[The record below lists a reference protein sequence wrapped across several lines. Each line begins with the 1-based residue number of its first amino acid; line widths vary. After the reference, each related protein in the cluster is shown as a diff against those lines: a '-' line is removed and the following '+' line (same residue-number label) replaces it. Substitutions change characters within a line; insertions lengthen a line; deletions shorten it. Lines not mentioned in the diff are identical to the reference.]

1 LKQRPE
7 ATAADIRLAAMD
19 LLARREHSASE
30 LTRKL
35 LARGFDEPAVAT
47 VLQVLSA
54 EGLQSDARFAET
66 FVYSRIQRGS
76 GPAKI
81 RAELR
86 ERGVA
91 DVLIG
96 DCMESSAG
104 EWLERLR
111 EVRAKKFGPDLPADY
126 RERGRQTRFLQQRGF
141 TMEQIAR
148 VLRDDE

>member
-1 LKQRPE
+1 LKPKPE
-7 ATAADIRLAAMD
+7 PTETDIRLAAMD
-19 LLARREHSASE
+19 LLARREQSASE

-35 LARGFDEPAVAT
+35 LARGFADTAVAG
-47 VLQVLSA
+47 VLQTLSA

-66 FVYSRIQRGS
+66 FVYARIQRGS

-91 DVLIG
+91 EQLIG
-96 DCMESSAG
+96 DCMEACAG

-111 EVRAKKFGPDLPADY
+111 ELREKKFGPGLPVDF

-141 TMEQIAR
+141 SLEQIAR
-148 VLRDDE
+148 VLRDNE